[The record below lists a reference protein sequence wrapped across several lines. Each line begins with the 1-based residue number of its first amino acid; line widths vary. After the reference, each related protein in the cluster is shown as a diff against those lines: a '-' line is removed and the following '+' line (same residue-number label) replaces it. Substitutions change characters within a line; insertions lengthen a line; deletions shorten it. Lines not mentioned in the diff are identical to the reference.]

1 MSLNEYISDRSLILF
16 SLNGDREVIPLNP
29 PSESQPGD
37 RVYVEGYSH
46 SELGGKA
53 RKLK

>member
-1 MSLNEYISDRSLILF
+1 MFLVLYLF
-16 SLNGDREVIPLNP
+16 SLNGDREVIPLSP

-46 SELGGKA
+46 AEHGGKSCNM
-53 RKLK
+53 KLVL